1 MPNNDCINVCLATD
15 RNYLQYAGA
24 VIASILKNASEDDSL
39 TFYIL
44 QDNLNEEDRNKI
56 RKLNSLKACEF
67 RFITPDLT
75 NLPKGKFLKYI
86 SQASLLRLQLPDLL
100 PDVKRIIYLDCDV
113 IVTSSLHE
121 LWNTPTGDAIG
132 AGVADYNSGMEEHQ
146 KSIGSDGFTY
156 INSGVFLFNLDLAR
170 KNNTV
175 AAFFETAAELK
186 ERATLLDQ
194 DIINVALKGK
204 IHILPLK
211 WNLAT
216 GYFKRRYDV
225 QYYSDE
231 EIMEA
236 VKSPGILHF
245 SGKKKPWSWNRCRHA
260 FWLEYFNAIK
270 KTPWAGNCWRGII
283 KKILFP
289 YRKSAGPAA
298 DAFESLS

>member
-1 MPNNDCINVCLATD
+1 M
-15 RNYLQYAGA
+15 QYAGA
-24 VIASILKNASEDDSL
+24 VIASILKHASEDDLL

-44 QDNLNEEDRNKI
+44 QDGLNEEDRETV
-56 RKLNSLKACEF
+56 RKLNSLKPCKFE
-67 RFITPDLT
+67 FITPDLT
-75 NLPKGKFLKYI
+75 KLPKGKFLKYI
-86 SQASLLRLQLPDLL
+86 SQASLLRLQLPELL
-100 PDVKRIIYLDCDV
+100 PELERIIYLDCDV
-113 IVTSSLHE
+113 IVMSSLKE
-121 LWNTPTGDAIG
+121 LWNTQTGDAVG
-132 AGVADYNSGMEEHQ
+132 AGAADYNSDLEEHQ
-146 KSIGSDGFTY
+146 KSICCDGFTY

-194 DIINVALKGK
+194 DIINAALKGK

-231 EIMEA
+231 EIIEA

-245 SGKKKPWSWNRCRHA
+245 SGKKKPWSWCRCRHA
-260 FWLEYFNAIK
+260 FWFEYFNAVK
-270 KTPWAGNCWRGII
+270 KTPWTGSYWRGVI

-289 YRKSAGPAA
+289 YRRSAGPAA
-298 DAFESLS
+298 DAFEQR